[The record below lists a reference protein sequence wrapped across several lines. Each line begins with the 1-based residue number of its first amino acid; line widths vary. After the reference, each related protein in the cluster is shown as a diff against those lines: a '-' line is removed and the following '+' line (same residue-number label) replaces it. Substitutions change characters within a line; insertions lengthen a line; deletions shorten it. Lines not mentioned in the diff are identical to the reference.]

1 MSGTRPGPNGGEGGG
16 AAGEGN
22 GGYDPEMASLA
33 KAFSKANAGRG
44 AGNDP
49 MNALAAGVSKMGVR
63 PLQFGSNKSAFRRRG
78 KEYHCDFPGCG
89 FTASSI
95 GTLHIHG
102 RSHADKITSLN
113 GTMGSGG
120 GGAGAAAGG
129 AGAAAGGAG
138 AGAAAG
144 GAGAGA
150 AAGGGTVG
158 GWGGEEPPGGNG
170 CKSRKTR
177 KSRKGRKSR
186 KTRKS
191 RKGRKIR
198 KSRR

>member
-120 GGAGAAAGG
+120 AAAGG

>member
-129 AGAAAGGAG
+129 AGA
-138 AGAAAG
+138 
-144 GAGAGA
+144 GA